1 MKDGGGSKLRK
12 MRGYSPQNVRRIPP
26 LISAYLALGPVK
38 YNPRMDHVSR
48 LRELQASLA
57 DHRLDA
63 LVVTHLPNVRYLCG
77 FTGSA
82 GILLIGPKRPIFITD
97 GRYTEQAHEQVQGA
111 KVVIGKGP
119 ALDEMAKQAARLKL
133 ESVGIEAEHMTV
145 AQRSRFNKLLPARTR
160 LRATSGMVER
170 LRTIKDPAELD
181 LIRNAVNLGAE
192 LFEVV
197 LEAIQPGVCESEVAA
212 ELEYAARSRG
222 AEGMSFETIVAA
234 GPRSALP
241 HGVASLAV
249 IPARGFVVLD
259 YGVILAGYCSDQTR
273 TVHVGKPTSEARK
286 WYESV
291 LEANLAGIRAVKA
304 GVTAGKVDKA
314 ARDVLRRK
322 KLDRYFTH
330 STGHGVGLEIH
341 EMPRLGRNQAE
352 RLESGMVVTIEPGI
366 YVAGKGGIRIEDM
379 VAVTEH
385 GCEVLTPVSK
395 DLIIL

>member
-1 MKDGGGSKLRK
+1 M
-12 MRGYSPQNVRRIPP
+12 N
-26 LISAYLALGPVK
+26 
-38 YNPRMDHVSR
+38 HVSR
-48 LRELQASLA
+48 QRELQDELA
-57 DHRLDA
+57 DRRLDA

-82 GILLIGPKRPIFITD
+82 GILLVGPKKTIFITD

-111 KVVIGKGP
+111 KIVIGKGP
-119 ALDEMAKQAARLKL
+119 ALDEMAKQIGRLKPT
-133 ESVGIEAEHMTV
+133 SIGIEAEHMTV
-145 AQRSRFNKLLPARTR
+145 EQRSRFSKVLPKKTKLRE
-160 LRATSGMVER
+160 TSGMVER
-170 LRTIKDPAELD
+170 LRTIKDPEELEA
-181 LIRNAVNLGAE
+181 IREAVNLGAE

-197 LEAIQPGVCESEVAA
+197 LKAIRPGVRESEVAA

-234 GPRSALP
+234 GARSALP
-241 HGVASLAV
+241 HGVASQAV
-249 IPARGFVVLD
+249 IPERGFVVLD

-273 TVHVGKPTSEARK
+273 TVHVGKPTSDARK

-291 LEANLAGIRAVKA
+291 LEANLAGIEAVKA

-314 ARDVLRRK
+314 TRDVLRRN

-352 RLESGMVVTIEPGI
+352 RLQTGMVVTIEPGI

-379 VAVTEH
+379 VTVTEH

-395 DLIIL
+395 DLVVL

>member
-1 MKDGGGSKLRK
+1 
-12 MRGYSPQNVRRIPP
+12 
-26 LISAYLALGPVK
+26 
-38 YNPRMDHVSR
+38 MDYVSR
-48 LRELQASLA
+48 LRQLQAEVA
-57 DHRLDA
+57 DRRLDA
-63 LVVTHLPNVRYLCG
+63 LVITHLPNVRYLCG

-82 GILLIGPKRPIFITD
+82 GILLIGPKKPIFVTD

-111 KVVIGKGP
+111 KIVIGKGP
-119 ALDEMAKQAARLKL
+119 ALDEIAKQIGRLKL
-133 ESVGIEAEHMTV
+133 ASIGIEAEHLAV
-145 AQRSRFNKLLPARTR
+145 AQRSRFSKTLPKHAKLRE
-160 LRATSGMVER
+160 TSGLVER
-170 LRTIKDPAELD
+170 LRTIKDPDELD
-181 LIRNAVNLGAE
+181 AIRNAVNLGAK
-192 LFEVV
+192 LFDV
-197 LEAIQPGVCESEVAA
+197 LLKAIRPGVRESEVAA
-212 ELEYAARSRG
+212 ELEYAARTRG

-241 HGVASLAV
+241 HGVASQAV
-249 IPARGFVVLD
+249 IPERGFVVLD

-291 LEANLAGIRAVKA
+291 LEANLAGIEAVKA
-304 GVTAGKVDKA
+304 AVTTGEVDKA
-314 ARDVLRRK
+314 TRDVLRRA

-341 EMPRLGRNQAE
+341 EMPRLGRNQTE

-366 YVAGKGGIRIEDM
+366 YVTGKGGIRIEDM

-395 DLIIL
+395 DLVVL